1 MESPQRA
8 RSTSEVRCAE
18 YCVLSHPLIELSN
31 EKAVRQAAEF
41 KNAAAEI
48 TPERLSE
55 AYAAERASAPRVHE
69 GGRTYFVKRSG
80 KPATE
85 RRKNKDEEH
94 LGAALVR
101 ASGENGHELPDDLGR
116 LHLLDYQVRAKTG
129 PADEPETKGITR
141 FDLLGVTTEGRLVV
155 LRLRYLEPTAT
166 RCRVGDTPLR
176 QLLEGL
182 AYTAIAEA
190 NREDIAGEI
199 AERFGHTVSDEPP
212 MLIVAASPRYWE
224 LCRKRATQ
232 KGAAWIKEI
241 DRIVADAPEAI
252 GLPVHFMSVRLDK
265 DPGWIYGAE
274 GPELDGNARFLP
286 AWEPGAGKIKPK
298 PRPRARAKTEPENVI
313 VEADLS
319 RPVRSY
325 SFNDSYA
332 AGDRIEHPK
341 LGTGVV
347 QGTAGPGKIR
357 VHFDERQSVLIHERS
372 A

>member
-1 MESPQRA
+1 M
-8 RSTSEVRCAE
+8 
-18 YCVLSHPLIELSN
+18 
-31 EKAVRQAAEF
+31 K
-41 KNAAAEI
+41 
-48 TPERLSE
+48 
-55 AYAAERASAPRVHE
+55 
-69 GGRTYFVKRSG
+69 
-80 KPATE
+80 
-85 RRKNKDEEH
+85 
-94 LGAALVR
+94 
-101 ASGENGHELPDDLGR
+101 
-116 LHLLDYQVRAKTG
+116 
-129 PADEPETKGITR
+129 
-141 FDLLGVTTEGRLVV
+141 
-155 LRLRYLEPTAT
+155 LRYLEPSAT

-182 AYTAIAEA
+182 AYAAIAEA

-199 AERFGHTVSDEPP
+199 AERFGNTVSDEPP

-252 GLPVHFMSVRLDK
+252 GVPVHFMSVRLDK
-265 DPGWIYGAE
+265 DPGWIYGAD
-274 GPELDGNARFLP
+274 GPELDGNARLLP

-298 PRPRARAKTEPENVI
+298 PRPRPRARTEPENVI

-319 RPVRSY
+319 RPVRTY
-325 SFNDSYA
+325 SFNDSYV

-357 VHFDERQSVLIHERS
+357 VHFDERQSVLVHERS